1 MTKYTNTMNKGVMAL
16 TWKQKIGILFLSV
29 VLFAVSSA
37 AQDIYLAPRAKRVVV
52 DGKLNEWE
60 GVPAITL
67 NSNAYIVIANRSWK
81 GPADLSG
88 KIYVM
93 WDEEYL
99 YVACEIE
106 DDVVIQEKE
115 GTYLF
120 QGDCIELYVRLDY
133 EKNALLNYYTL
144 TDFQFGFT
152 PGTNAG
158 APDYHI
164 WNNSTV
170 LEDILFEAAKTSTG
184 YIMEVAIP
192 VWELGIFL
200 DAGMEIGFDV
210 AIDDVDSPGAQDTEQ
225 QLCWS
230 MSDMGWQDPT
240 VFQLVILD

>member
-1 MTKYTNTMNKGVMAL
+1 M

-152 PGTNAG
+152 LGHQRWSTGLPI
-158 APDYHI
+158 I

-170 LEDILFEAAKTSTG
+170 WRTFFLKQQRRLQETS
-184 YIMEVAIP
+184 
-192 VWELGIFL
+192 WK
-200 DAGMEIGFDV
+200 
-210 AIDDVDSPGAQDTEQ
+210 
-225 QLCWS
+225 
-230 MSDMGWQDPT
+230 
-240 VFQLVILD
+240 